1 MTTVCS
7 ELATHQLQMATL
19 SAKMATDQLQ
29 MATISLKVAT
39 DQLQMATDESF
50 LSATHEIAGPNTS
63 EVTIFTVL

>member
-7 ELATHQLQMATL
+7 ELATH
-19 SAKMATDQLQ
+19 
-29 MATISLKVAT
+29 
-39 DQLQMATDESF
+39 QLQMATDESF